1 MAKSFSGLQ
10 TAQELKERLDNPFR
24 YIRKHVSHYTN
35 LDALLSILSGKKLKF
50 SHFAKTNDP
59 LEYIIMHEETRKK
72 RIFCVM
78 GSSEENFGMWAMY
91 GGLAAKAV
99 AGTEKL
105 DEILKNTFVKI
116 KIPVPSLKAFVTK
129 AGLHASAVAY
139 TKLAGTP
146 MPEKMLCFFGSK
158 SNTNIPFDRSILSG
172 YIKDVAWKYEH
183 EIRIWSESE
192 FVSVDDAFIHS
203 LEVFPS
209 PVITL
214 DECRKLLERDG
225 RYSNVKSTLDAIL
238 KENRYQG
245 CFFKK

>member
-1 MAKSFSGLQ
+1 
-10 TAQELKERLDNPFR
+10 
-24 YIRKHVSHYTN
+24 
-35 LDALLSILSGKKLKF
+35 
-50 SHFAKTNDP
+50 
-59 LEYIIMHEETRKK
+59 
-72 RIFCVM
+72 M

-91 GGLAAKAV
+91 GGLAAKPPAET
-99 AGTEKL
+99 AKL

-116 KIPVPSLKAFVTK
+116 KIPVLSLKAFVNK

-139 TKLAGTP
+139 TKLTAAP
-146 MPEKMLCFFGSK
+146 IPEKMLCFFGSK
-158 SNTNIPFDRSILSG
+158 SNKNIPFDQNILSG

-192 FVSVDDAFIHS
+192 FVSFDDEFVRS

-214 DECRKLLERDG
+214 DECRKLLKRDER
-225 RYSNVKSTLDAIL
+225 YANVESTLDAIL
-238 KENRYQG
+238 KENKYQG